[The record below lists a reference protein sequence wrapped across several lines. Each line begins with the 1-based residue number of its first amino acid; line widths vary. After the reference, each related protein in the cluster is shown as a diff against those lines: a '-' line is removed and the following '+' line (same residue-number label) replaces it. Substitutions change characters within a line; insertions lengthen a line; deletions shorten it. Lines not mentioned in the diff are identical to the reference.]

1 MLTQTLQPRSTQA
14 RDRVL
19 EAACHLFAT
28 HGYQAIGLRDLAK
41 HLGMQAGSLYHH
53 IESKQSLLFELIE
66 CSLTDLIYETRQA
79 IKRSRTP
86 AERLQTFVQAFVSFS
101 QENPDHLILMTRE
114 AVNLDDDQSRQIQGL
129 QATYTELLANIVADE
144 CGVPSCHSRVVSIA
158 HAVIC
163 MLCGQAHWSTPR
175 SAPSSLPQMLV
186 GFVRGIVGTGR
197 PGAQMEQ
204 SVYAVAHR

>member
-144 CGVPSCHSRVVSIA
+144 CGCRLAIRGSYPLLMRLFACCADKLTGVHQGVLQA
-158 HAVIC
+158 
-163 MLCGQAHWSTPR
+163 LCLKCWS
-175 SAPSSLPQMLV
+175 AL
-186 GFVRGIVGTGR
+186 FE
-197 PGAQMEQ
+197 A
-204 SVYAVAHR
+204 